1 MAIVKKYD
9 AEVVALKQPAEGVY
23 TVDMRSAGKPFDYY
37 PGQFLHMALDEYD
50 PSSGWPE
57 SRCFSMQT
65 SPGKDLVRI
74 TFAVKG
80 GFTRRMASELA
91 AGRHVTL
98 KLPYGDLFT
107 QDHNKANTVFMSGG
121 TGITPF
127 LALFSHGS
135 FKAYSNPVLYAGFRN
150 RSFNLYYAELAR
162 AVEINPTF
170 TARYYYEDESGLINT
185 GEVISGA
192 GKDNTYF
199 ISGPPA
205 MIAFF
210 KQSLQSG
217 GVRPAQIKSDDW
229 E

>member
-1 MAIVKKYD
+1 M
-9 AEVVALKQPAEGVY
+9 QPAEGVY
-23 TVDMRSAGKPFDYY
+23 AVEMRSAGKPFDYY
-37 PGQFLHMALDEYD
+37 PGQFLHLALDEYD

-65 SPGKDLVRI
+65 PPGKDLVRI

-80 GFTRRMASELA
+80 GFTRRMASELV

-107 QDHNKANTVFMSGG
+107 QAHNKNNTVFLSGG

-150 RSFNLYYAELAR
+150 RSFNLYYAELSR
-162 AVEINPTF
+162 VVEINPTF
-170 TARYYYEDESGLINT
+170 TARYYYEDENGLINPE
-185 GEVISGA
+185 EVLA
-192 GKDNTYF
+192 GKGIDNIYF
-199 ISGPPA
+199 ISGPQE
-205 MIAFF
+205 MIAYF
-210 KQSLQSG
+210 KRSLEFL
-217 GVRPAQIKSDDW
+217 GVNPARIKTDDW